1 MAKKLGMVLM
11 VGGLSLTALAGAAAI
26 TASTSIATSLPRPD
40 APNDV
45 TLAQAAKPVPP
56 APPARREENG
66 PDGGSIGGKRVTPPT
81 PAPQDAAAPG
91 EPTSAPGPRRDIRVE
106 TRDANVRVNPNNGR
120 VRVDAPYT
128 FVDVNPDRGRAVIR
142 APGVN
147 LDIRW

>member
-1 MAKKLGMVLM
+1 MAKKLGMVLI

-26 TASTSIATSLPRPD
+26 TASTSIATSLPKTD
-40 APNDV
+40 APNEV
-45 TLAQAAKPVPP
+45 TQAQAAKPVPP
-56 APPARREENG
+56 APPARREETG
-66 PDGGSIGGKRVTPPT
+66 PDGGSIGGKRLAPP

-91 EPTSAPGPRRDIRVE
+91 EPTSEPRARRDIRVE
-106 TRDANVRVNPNNGR
+106 TRDAEVRVNPNNGR

>member
-40 APNDV
+40 APSDV
-45 TLAQAAKPVPP
+45 TPAQAAKPVPP
-56 APPARREENG
+56 APPPARREENG
-66 PDGGSIGGKRVTPPT
+66 PDGGSIGGKRATPP
-81 PAPQDAAAPG
+81 PQEAAAPG
-91 EPTSAPGPRRDIRVE
+91 EPPAAARPRRDIRVE
-106 TRDANVRVNPNNGR
+106 TRDADVRVNPNNGR